1 MQGGGAGGGARLGDV
16 ERHTVF
22 RLSRGEGS
30 GGGYFVTRCVLESLE
45 GSRNDPC
52 VCRVSVS
59 LLGVP
64 AEAQ

>member
-1 MQGGGAGGGARLGDV
+1 MAR
-16 ERHTVF
+16 RTVF
-22 RLSRGEGS
+22 RLSPGEGS
-30 GGGYFVTRCVLESLE
+30 GGVYFVTRCVFESLE